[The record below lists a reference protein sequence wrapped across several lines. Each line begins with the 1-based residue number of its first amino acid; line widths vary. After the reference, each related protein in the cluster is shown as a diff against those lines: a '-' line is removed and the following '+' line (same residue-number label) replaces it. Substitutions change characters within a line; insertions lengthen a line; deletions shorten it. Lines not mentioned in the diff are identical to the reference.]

1 MQAPA
6 DDFCCQNVLH
16 NFEQTSNIPTTLLQ
30 QIDCHITRIDFSR
43 KEDMLHKGKDF
54 HLQLYTTHYTTII
67 AVRPN

>member
-43 KEDMLHKGKDF
+43 KGKDV
-54 HLQLYTTHYTTII
+54 
-67 AVRPN
+67 A